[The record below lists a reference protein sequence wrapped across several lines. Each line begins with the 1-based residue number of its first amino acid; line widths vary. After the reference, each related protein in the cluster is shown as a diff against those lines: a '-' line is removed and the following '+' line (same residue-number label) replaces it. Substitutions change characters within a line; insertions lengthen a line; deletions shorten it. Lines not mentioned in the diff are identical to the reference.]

1 MQVQSQLQLR
11 FKVRNDYLSKL
22 GTKGHSNLKPNTIQS
37 YGQSEIQRLRKKD
50 HLKLFAVTT
59 FEVRICNHCVLISQ
73 SQGKTHQNSRY
84 STIVNLM
91 QVQSQLQLRFEV
103 RNDYLSKLGTIRY
116 SKLGTK
122 TM

>member
-50 HLKLFAVTT
+50 HLKLY
-59 FEVRICNHCVLISQ
+59 H
-73 SQGKTHQNSRY
+73 
-84 STIVNLM
+84 
-91 QVQSQLQLRFEV
+91 SQLQHLKLEYANIVSLSVKV
-103 RNDYLSKLGTIRY
+103 REKHIKILLNHSKFNAGSKSITITFQ
-116 SKLGTK
+116 S
-122 TM
+122 